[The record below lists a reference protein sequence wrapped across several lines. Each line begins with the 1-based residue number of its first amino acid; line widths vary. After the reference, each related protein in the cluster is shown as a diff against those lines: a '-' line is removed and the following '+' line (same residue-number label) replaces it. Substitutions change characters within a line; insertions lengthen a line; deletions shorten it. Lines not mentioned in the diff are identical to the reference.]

1 MNEPI
6 LHHIL
11 WKIFSEICGL
21 FLQIYD
27 ENELLQV
34 KLDILSKT
42 NMVDYAIDIR
52 KQLYPNEE
60 VPEVS

>member
-1 MNEPI
+1 MNIFYI
-6 LHHIL
+6 LYERHSQKL
-11 WKIFSEICGL
+11 AVFV
-21 FLQIYD
+21 LQIYD

-34 KLDILSKT
+34 KLDMLSKT

-60 VPEVS
+60 VPEVG

>member
-1 MNEPI
+1 MNI
-6 LHHIL
+6 LYT
-11 WKIFSEICGL
+11 IFYERYSL
-21 FLQIYD
+21 KFAVYFLQIYD